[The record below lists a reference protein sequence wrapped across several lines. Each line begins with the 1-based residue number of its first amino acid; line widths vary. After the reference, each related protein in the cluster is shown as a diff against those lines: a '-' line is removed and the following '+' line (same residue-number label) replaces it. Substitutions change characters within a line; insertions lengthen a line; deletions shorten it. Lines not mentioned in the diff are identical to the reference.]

1 MYILLKTNIYHIFF
15 YSFLL
20 CESPDVML
28 LFFLFCFLLLQNIW
42 SNSLVILSFFIFF
55 FGTTLCY
62 GNLALE
68 EKMGQKK
75 IKIKK
80 INFKSPDTVPC
91 IKLK

>member
-20 CESPDVML
+20 CESPDVM
-28 LFFLFCFLLLQNIW
+28 FFFVFCFFTVAKHLEQL
-42 SNSLVILSFFIFF
+42 SGYSFFIF

-75 IKIKK
+75 
-80 INFKSPDTVPC
+80 
-91 IKLK
+91 